1 VSAIGQRA
9 VKVNDHIH
17 APATKVWTSRCGR
30 HDAEPHAVGRL
41 AVGDEPA
48 LLDGVPDGGVTGV
61 VVQSEALGNV
71 VNGNPMASVTA
82 PPTCSSSAGRI
93 FGIPGVPGDVA
104 DSLERKVAKHASD
117 LGRGR
122 SRIIGLQ

>member
-1 VSAIGQRA
+1 M
-9 VKVNDHIH
+9 
-17 APATKVWTSRCGR
+17 
-30 HDAEPHAVGRL
+30 GRL

-93 FGIPGVPGDVA
+93 FGTPGVPQRRQ
-104 DSLERKVAKHASD
+104 RKRVVAKAR
-117 LGRGR
+117 LRRAVFGAPYK
-122 SRIIGLQ
+122 SR